1 MNYRRIGK
9 TDIQVSEISLGCWT
23 LGGDADTGRMGWHGA
38 DESEAADAVAYAL
51 ERGVNHFDNAD
62 VYGMGRA
69 EKVLAKALGS
79 RVRDVV
85 IASKAG
91 WYKGEHEHAY
101 KAENIRT
108 RMECSLKNLNRE
120 YLDIYYFHNCD
131 FGEGDMYLS
140 EGLSEMRRLQKEG
153 KFRAL
158 GLSGYS
164 AADFLRL
171 IPVIKPDC
179 LQSWA
184 NILHPEF
191 IKEGSEVASL
201 LEKEKISFVAFNPL
215 SRGLLTGKFNAK
227 NPPVFDKNDVRAGMD
242 EFKPGNMEIF
252 DKKFEKMKAKF
263 GASPEETVRAALQY
277 ILHHRVVA
285 CAIPGFRNKRQVEI
299 NLAGAG
305 RPISE
310 EEFEFINGIFGN
322 E

>member
-1 MNYRRIGK
+1 MNYRNIGTTEIK
-9 TDIQVSEISLGCWT
+9 VSEISLGCWT
-23 LGGDADTGRMGWHGA
+23 LGGDADTGSMGWHGA
-38 DESEAADAVAYAL
+38 DEKDAAEAVAYAL

-62 VYGMGRA
+62 VYGMGKA
-69 EKVLAKALGS
+69 EKMLAKALGNTGN
-79 RVRDVV
+79 DVV
-85 IASKAG
+85 IASKVG
-91 WYKGEHEHAY
+91 WYKGEFEHAY
-101 KAENIRT
+101 KAENIRRQIET
-108 RMECSLKNLNRE
+108 SLKNLNRE

-131 FGEGDMYLS
+131 FGKDDMYLS

-158 GLSGYS
+158 GLSGYA

-191 IKEGSEVASL
+191 IKEGSDVAAL

-215 SRGLLTGKFNAK
+215 SRGLLTGKFSAK

-242 EFKPGNMEIF
+242 EFKIENMKAF
-252 DKKFEKMKAKF
+252 DEKFEKIKERF
-263 GASPEETVRAALQY
+263 GSSSEELVRVALQY
-277 ILHHRVVA
+277 ILFHKTTA

-299 NLAGAG
+299 NLEGAD
-305 RPISE
+305 RPLSQDD
-310 EEFEFINGIFGN
+310 FDFIKSLF
-322 E
+322 